1 MSKLILPPGSPIHRC
16 FAGLVVEAD
25 RVFLAGLPGVGKSL
39 LLQQLSLMAM
49 DAGRPVHLLQWDA
62 ARQPFETPDY
72 PLVGGATHPLVIKAV
87 GVWLRAALVEWD
99 AIHRDRGAMLIGEA
113 PLIGGRLME
122 IARPDDDEAEAL
134 LSNKRAKF
142 VLPLPSRALRAI
154 IESRRESSIAN
165 PRHEQEVHDAPPD
178 LLRTLWNDLN
188 RVALRLGVTDA
199 AEAEAPYSPEIY
211 EAVYRRLLR
220 HRQVIS
226 LPMDEPLQPA
236 GSVYEFA
243 SELPQLLASQERAQ
257 RILAQVAA
265 ATPETLAREQLSR
278 WFEV

>member
-1 MSKLILPPGSPIHRC
+1 MSELILPSDSPIYQC
-16 FAGLVVEAD
+16 FADLVVEAD

-39 LLQQLSLMAM
+39 LLQQLTLMAR
-49 DAGRPVHLLQWDA
+49 DAGRAVHLLQWDA

-87 GVWLRAALVEWD
+87 GAWLRTALVEWE
-99 AIHRDRGAMLIGEA
+99 ANHRDSGSMLIGEA

-122 IARPDDDEAEAL
+122 IARPDGDEAEAL
-134 LSNKRAKF
+134 LTNKRTRF
-142 VLPLPSRALRAI
+142 LLPLPSKALRAI
-154 IESRRESSIAN
+154 IEARRECSIAN
-165 PRHEQEVHDAPPD
+165 PRHEQEIHDAPPH
-178 LLRTLWNDLN
+178 LLRALWNDLN
-188 RVALRLGVTDA
+188 RVAFQLGLTRA
-199 AEAEAPYSPEIY
+199 AEAESPYSPEIY
-211 EAVYRRLLR
+211 EAVYRHLLC

-243 SELPQLLASQERAQ
+243 ADLPQLVASRERAQ

-265 ATPETLAREQLSR
+265 ATTEKLAREQLSR